1 MSHILLGWELGGYQG
16 HARRLSSLARELQS
30 RGHRVSL
37 AGQRIDIF
45 TSGQAGA
52 AELWQA
58 PVSPRLLTNAAQQS
72 ALPAASHGDI
82 LAKIGFDDPAIVRAI
97 IGAWDRLLAAVSP
110 DLIVAEYAPFLLLA
124 ARDRLPAVAVGT
136 GFELPPVHLPHF
148 PVLTGRARAVDE
160 SATRD
165 SLNEA
170 LGALGRR
177 ALDALPQIYA
187 AQARVVAT
195 FAEIDPYSDSRTEAL
210 APPHIPAPMPAPLAK
225 FGDEVFVYGPS
236 QLSAD
241 AVLWQGLAA
250 SRLPVRVF
258 VPDVPTSYR
267 AKLSDMGLMVES
279 APLPFTEIAR
289 RSRLLVSYA
298 SHGFVCSG
306 LVCGIPQVVCP
317 VDLEKALIAQAV
329 VRLGVA
335 GVAAP
340 GQIRAAAFGSSL
352 RDLYHDASLA
362 AAARSIAPRF
372 HQRVVSSDIDAA
384 LCEVERLL

>member
-1 MSHILLGWELGGYQG
+1 M
-16 HARRLSSLARELQS
+16 SSLARELQS
-30 RGHRVSL
+30 RGHRVSI

-45 TSGQAGA
+45 TSRQGGA

-72 ALPAASHGDI
+72 AIAAASHGDI
-82 LAKIGFDDPAIVRAI
+82 LAKVGLDDPAIVRAI
-97 IGAWDRLLAAVSP
+97 IGAWDRLLGALSP
-110 DLIVAEYAPFLLLA
+110 DLIIAEYAPFLLLA

-148 PVLTGRARAVDE
+148 PVLTGRACAIDE

-170 LGALGRR
+170 LGALGRPG
-177 ALDALPQIYA
+177 LDALPQIYA

-195 FAEIDPYSDSRTEAL
+195 FAEIDPYADSRTEAL
-210 APPHIPAPMPAPLAK
+210 APPHIPSPMPAPPAAL
-225 FGDEVFVYGPS
+225 GDEVFVYGPS
-236 QLSAD
+236 QISAD
-241 AVLWQGLAA
+241 APLWQGLAA

-258 VPDVPTSYR
+258 VPDVPASYR
-267 AKLSDMGLMVES
+267 AKLSGMGLRAES
-279 APLPFTEIAR
+279 APLPFSQIAR
-289 RSRLLVSYA
+289 RSRLLVSYS

-317 VDLEKALIAQAV
+317 VDLEKALVAQAV
-329 VRLGVA
+329 VKLGVA

-340 GQIRAAAFGSSL
+340 GQIRPAAFGSSL

-362 AAARSIAPRF
+362 AAARNAAPRF
-372 HQRVVSSDIDAA
+372 RERVTRSDTELVVREID
-384 LCEVERLL
+384 RLL